1 MAPKCS
7 RKPLAYDPWSHL
19 IFKHFDVISV
29 ICRRVYIPRKIVVH
43 LKKKK
48 YITFFL
54 FTSPL
59 IMNLRLESGEGVF
72 PANNQILYAF
82 VMDDRIKFG
91 PTTAPLR
98 ETEVKRF
105 ESRCRCDFISFIT
118 VVISSHCKKNMP
130 DAVSTGCKR
139 CNAHSLPQQNLSYTH
154 KTSTNYWSC
163 RPHCSYVSWARH
175 WTRDAWG
182 TSKSR
187 TFISF
192 TNKFARCRWRLAN
205 CDTELFWIL

>member
-1 MAPKCS
+1 MENCY
-7 RKPLAYDPWSHL
+7 L
-19 IFKHFDVISV
+19 FE
-29 ICRRVYIPRKIVVH
+29 
-43 LKKKK
+43 KKK

-59 IMNLRLESGEGVF
+59 IMILRLESGEGVF
-72 PANNQILYAF
+72 PANKQILYAF
-82 VMDDRIKFG
+82 VMNDRITFG
-91 PTTAPLR
+91 PTTTPSR
-98 ETEVKRF
+98 ETQVKRF
-105 ESRCRCDFISFIT
+105 ECLCRFDFISLIT
-118 VVISSHCKKNMP
+118 VVISLHCKKIMP
-130 DAVSTGCKR
+130 DAVSTGCKW

-187 TFISF
+187 TFIPF
-192 TNKFARCRWRLAN
+192 TNKFARFRWRLAY

>member
-1 MAPKCS
+1 MTPKCS
-7 RKPLAYDPWSHL
+7 RKPLACDSWSYL

-29 ICRRVYIPRKIVVH
+29 VCRRVYIPWKIVIY
-43 LKKKK
+43 LKKI
-48 YITFFL
+48 YMTFFL
-54 FTSPL
+54 FTSLL
-59 IMNLRLESGEGVF
+59 IMNLRLESGVSVF
-72 PANNQILYAF
+72 PANKQTSFCNEWSYNIWTHNSPFPRNRSYE
-82 VMDDRIKFG
+82 VWV
-91 PTTAPLR
+91 PLWMW
-98 ETEVKRF
+98 F
-105 ESRCRCDFISFIT
+105 HFFYDGGIAL
-118 VVISSHCKKNMP
+118 HCIKNMP

-154 KTSTNYWSC
+154 TTSTNYWSC

-187 TFISF
+187 TFIPF
-192 TNKFARCRWRLAN
+192 TNKFARRRWRLAD

>member
-1 MAPKCS
+1 MND
-7 RKPLAYDPWSHL
+7 R
-19 IFKHFDVISV
+19 
-29 ICRRVYIPRKIVVH
+29 
-43 LKKKK
+43 
-48 YITFFL
+48 ITF
-54 FTSPL
+54 
-59 IMNLRLESGEGVF
+59 R
-72 PANNQILYAF
+72 
-82 VMDDRIKFG
+82 
-91 PTTAPLR
+91 PTTAPSR
-98 ETEVKRF
+98 ETEVKGF
-105 ESRCRCDFISFIT
+105 ESRCRCDLISFIT
-118 VVISSHCKKNMP
+118 EVISSHCKNNIP

-187 TFISF
+187 TFIPF
-192 TNKFARCRWRLAN
+192 TNKFARFRWRLAY